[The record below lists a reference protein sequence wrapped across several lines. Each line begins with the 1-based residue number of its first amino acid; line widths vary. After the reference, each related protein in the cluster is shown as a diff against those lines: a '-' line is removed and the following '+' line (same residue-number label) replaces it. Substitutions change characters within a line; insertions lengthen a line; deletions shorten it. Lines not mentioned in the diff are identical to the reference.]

1 MDEIVITVEG
11 TPPMPVKCKKD
22 ILRAYG
28 ISVDRMA
35 DIERE
40 IRASDNPLLDELLK
54 NEKAII
60 NEKLMRIEA
69 AIAKLDDDGEKR
81 VLWLCYVGKIREG
94 RRRRLL
100 LWEVANEMGYS
111 EDWVKKKHASALK
124 NLVF

>member
-1 MDEIVITVEG
+1 MDEITITMEG
-11 TPPMPVKCKKD
+11 TPPMSVERKKA

-35 DIERE
+35 EIERE
-40 IRASDNPLLDELLK
+40 IKASDNPLLDELLK

-60 NEKLMRIEA
+60 NEKLMRIES

-81 VLWLCYVGKIREG
+81 VLWLCYVGEIREG

-100 LWEVANEMGYS
+100 LWQVANHMGYS
-111 EDWVKKKHASALK
+111 LDWVKKKHASALK
-124 NLVF
+124 HLEF